1 MKFIVLGLCFSVIP
15 AFGTTSS
22 CSQQY
27 SSLVGCQAMDS
38 LLASISDG
46 SVVTTSQ
53 DSFNFAASLLTPAPT
68 IPVVPPASILSSS
81 PSPISLM
88 ENTAS
93 TPSLSPDSL
102 FGYNPYPQVS
112 VSVPNSTSLAN
123 QLVMDQIPLSSL
135 IVPTEFLNLSQGLA
149 SDPTSFNFF
158 GTSFNADPSVPETGS
173 IAMIG
178 SGLIFLSILSTVGR
192 WRKRLS

>member
-1 MKFIVLGLCFSVIP
+1 MKFIVLGLCLSVIP

-22 CSQQY
+22 CSTQY

-38 LLASISDG
+38 LLASISNG
-46 SVVTTSQ
+46 SVSTTA
-53 DSFNFAASLLTPAPT
+53 DETTNFAASLLAPAPS
-68 IPVVPPASILSSS
+68 IQPIVPASTYAVTL
-81 PSPISLM
+81 PESLM
-88 ENTAS
+88 NTAS

-112 VSVPNSTSLAN
+112 VSVPSSTSLAN

-135 IVPTEFLNLSQGLA
+135 IFPTEFLNLSQGLA
-149 SDPTSFNFF
+149 PGANSFNFL
-158 GTSFNADPSVPETGS
+158 GPLVNSDPSVPETGS

-178 SGLIFLSILSTVGR
+178 SGLIFLSLVSTVSR